1 MDLTRRKLLGGMGL
15 GALGLGAGNVLARDH
30 PAYTHYTYASPG
42 DLDDRRL
49 RVAWY
54 ERYNGR
60 YQENQAGAANATL
73 DESLDPDGL
82 TAYIRD
88 ATFVTDSTGPVV
100 AVGNVLP
107 GDEGTLVVGLD
118 VVEDGDVVAE
128 PLDVWLH
135 ATVTAD
141 EENGRVGPE
150 RRDGDT
156 TDDDG
161 ELDDEVTVELWRDG
175 SPLGSCNGRTEFDEA
190 LEGPIVPRAPIREAL
205 GPTTPV
211 GSASGTRVFSGLS
224 PGATRC
230 LALDWEFPV
239 ETATN
244 RAQGD
249 SVSFAVTVAG
259 VPVDAASPF
268 EQTTEGQS

>member
-1 MDLTRRKLLGGMGL
+1 MGL

>member
-1 MDLTRRKLLGGMGL
+1 MGL
-15 GALGLGAGNVLARDH
+15 GALGLGAGSVLARGH

-60 YQENQAGAANATL
+60 YQENQVGAANATL
-73 DESLDPDGL
+73 DESLDPDAL
-82 TAYIRD
+82 PAYVQD

-118 VVEDGDVVAE
+118 VVEDADFVADS
-128 PLDVWLH
+128 LDVWLQ
-135 ATVTAD
+135 ALVTAD
-141 EENGRVGPE
+141 EENGRIGPE
-150 RRDGDT
+150 RRAGDATDG
-156 TDDDG
+156 DG

-175 SPLGSCNGRTEFDEA
+175 SPLGSCNGRVEFDES
-190 LEGPIVPRAPIREAL
+190 LEGPIVARAPMREAL
-205 GPTTPV
+205 GPTSVV
-211 GSASGTRVFSGLS
+211 GAPGGTRVFSGLS
-224 PGATRC
+224 PGASRC
-230 LALDWEFPV
+230 VALDWQFPAD
-239 ETATN
+239 TASN
-244 RAQGD
+244 RSQGD
-249 SVSFAVTVAG
+249 GVGFAVTFAG

-268 EQTTEGQS
+268 ESGAEGT

>member
-1 MDLTRRKLLGGMGL
+1 MGL
-15 GALGLGAGNVLARDH
+15 GALGLGAGGVLARGH
-30 PAYTHYTYASPG
+30 PAYTYYTYASPG

-60 YQENQAGAANATL
+60 YQENQVGTANATL
-73 DESLDPDGL
+73 DESLDPDAL
-82 TAYIRD
+82 PEYVQD

-128 PLDVWLH
+128 PIDVWLH
-135 ATVTAD
+135 AAVTSD

-150 RRDGDT
+150 IREGDATDG
-156 TDDDG
+156 DG
-161 ELDDEVTVELWRDG
+161 ELDEEVTVELWRDG
-175 SPLGSCNGRTEFDEA
+175 SPLGSCNGRTEFDEV
-190 LEGPIVPRAPIREAL
+190 LEGPIVARTSVRDAF
-205 GPTTPV
+205 GPSSPV
-211 GSASGTRVFSGLS
+211 GTATGIRVFSGLS
-224 PGATRC
+224 PGASRC
-230 LALDWEFPV
+230 VALAWEFPV
-239 ETATN
+239 DTSTN
-244 RAQGD
+244 RSQGD
-249 SVSFAVTVAG
+249 SVSFAVTFAG

-268 EQTTEGQS
+268 EQTREGGS